1 MALLLVGAGFCG
13 FKGLLPSQEAGH
25 RGETVAAVGP
35 SDNAVVVGGVRY
47 RPIETYRVCDRVL
60 GRNPELTDEDRALF
74 GPEPDP
80 ATWKRLTL
88 RAPKTDG
95 STAEVEMVRPPE
107 WLAEHRPEVGKTVP
121 IWVPECG
128 IEGEAE
134 VLSIGPCPPVK
145 PGNGPVVLAT
155 FRHVVSSTVDL
166 HVTGLDQPIGC
177 TPNHPFW
184 SQDRGQ
190 FVRADELKP
199 GEHLSA
205 LGPDAYVER
214 LALDPTPKPVYNLQ
228 VQGEHVYQVSG
239 RGVLVHNGK
248 ICPLGKAG
256 KGPLHHLVTKYG
268 NTSRGWRQN
277 WSRRSRDIL
286 DKAHVGLESGWN
298 KVYLRGHY
306 GPHPEAYHKRIFER
320 LAKAVRG
327 KRPHTNAYTQAVQ
340 RELRKLGRDL
350 LGDVTKLNGP
360 RLL

>member
-1 MALLLVGAGFCG
+1 MALLLVVAGFCG

-95 STAEVEMVRPPE
+95 STAEVAMVRPPE

-205 LGPDAYVER
+205 LGPDAYVES

-228 VQGEHVYQVSG
+228 VQGEHVYHVSPSGLLAHNARPCPIVLGETMADRVEPVARKLKAAVFNARSRNPARFMANQRRWILKQIRSG
-239 RGVLVHNGK
+239 RK
-248 ICPLGKAG
+248 I
-256 KGPLHHLVTKYG
+256 Y
-268 NTSRGWRQN
+268 
-277 WSRRSRDIL
+277 DIGL
-286 DKAHVGLESGWN
+286 DKAK
-298 KVYLRGHY
+298 KVRSPYY
-306 GPHPEAYHKRIFER
+306 AAEVA
-320 LAKAVRG
+320 A
-327 KRPHTNAYTQAVQ
+327 
-340 RELRKLGRDL
+340 LRKAGFTRVFRRWVTGDNGR
-350 LGDVTKLNGP
+350 KF
-360 RLL
+360 RLFEWVP